1 MVNTKSFSKSNAV
14 PTTFGF
20 EFQALVGLVLLLEN
34 LEDVNGFSIEGPVE
48 DVELELNN
56 GKYIYAQVKSKEK
69 DILVRKSNF
78 DKLKDGLKTLNEA
91 SKHGDAE
98 KLIYV
103 SNTYYPLGTD
113 KIFDSFWL
121 HSSSKSK
128 YSYTDEEFKNVLPK
142 RLENI
147 FNTYAA
153 NNPKFKRELFSI
165 YFYKFLNS
173 SDRYT
178 KYEVFYQEIQRYISK
193 IGDQYSKFYKEIYDR
208 WYTFIRQSETSRND
222 YSKEDFLWQL
232 VELLSAR
239 INKENFLE
247 YLDIDDE
254 EFDEIIQTYIVV
266 LENIEGRFE
275 LSNKILN
282 KFQEMKKSDELGN
295 DRKQKIFIF
304 IDRHWK
310 SFKDE
315 IFLSDNENDEEI
327 IVKYAIWKIIANK
340 RLINKVRKSANI

>member
-14 PTTFGF
+14 SSTFGF

-34 LEDVNGFSIEGPVE
+34 LENVNRFSIEGPLE

-69 DILVRKSNF
+69 ETIVRKSNF
-78 DKLKDGLKTLNEA
+78 EKLKEGLKTLNED
-91 SKHGDAE
+91 SKQGDAQQ
-98 KLIYV
+98 LIYV
-103 SNTYYPLGTD
+103 SNTYYPLGTN
-113 KIFDSFWL
+113 KIFDSLWL

-128 YSYTDEEFKNVLPK
+128 YSYTDEVLKNVLPE
-142 RLENI
+142 RLKCI
-147 FNTYAA
+147 FNTYTAE
-153 NNPKFKRELFSI
+153 NPKFKKELFSI
-165 YFYKFLNS
+165 YFYKFLNY
-173 SDRYT
+173 SDPYT

-208 WYTFIRQSETSRND
+208 WYTLIRQSETCRND

-239 INKENFLE
+239 ISEESFLE

-254 EFDEIIQTYIVV
+254 EFDEIIQTYKVV

-275 LSNKILN
+275 LSNKIIN
-282 KFQEMKKSDELGN
+282 KFQEMKKSDELGD

-304 IDRHWK
+304 IDRYWK

>member
-69 DILVRKSNF
+69 DTLVRKSNF

-113 KIFDSFWL
+113 KKFESFWL

-128 YSYTDEEFKNVLPK
+128 YSYTDKEFKKVLPK

-147 FNTYAA
+147 FNTYAT
-153 NNPKFKRELFSI
+153 NNPKFKRVLFSI

-173 SDRYT
+173 
-178 KYEVFYQEIQRYISK
+178 
-193 IGDQYSKFYKEIYDR
+193 
-208 WYTFIRQSETSRND
+208 
-222 YSKEDFLWQL
+222 
-232 VELLSAR
+232 
-239 INKENFLE
+239 
-247 YLDIDDE
+247 
-254 EFDEIIQTYIVV
+254 
-266 LENIEGRFE
+266 
-275 LSNKILN
+275 
-282 KFQEMKKSDELGN
+282 
-295 DRKQKIFIF
+295 
-304 IDRHWK
+304 
-310 SFKDE
+310 
-315 IFLSDNENDEEI
+315 
-327 IVKYAIWKIIANK
+327 
-340 RLINKVRKSANI
+340 